1 MKIISYILL
10 SCITLILIQLFK
22 IFKLYDQR
30 YITTKYEYI
39 PQTHIDIATNNIDIQ
54 HEPFNYSDI
63 YEYGIYRSHPFKHV
77 NDIDFNLSE
86 LKNNMTILDAGCG
99 MLGPSMYFTN
109 RLPNIKIYA
118 LTNATGKYKIEIKN
132 KIKNNKLDKK
142 IIPYFKDFNEI
153 NKTFKSAV
161 FDRVLFIESI
171 GYSDDIINLLSSVK
185 DKLKKNGKIY
195 IRTLTIPETK
205 SQFLLDSYDKMQK
218 NIDMKIYYHENMVY
232 FLQKAGYHSIKFT
245 SVPLMFSENLNNPV
259 FLLSLRKLGILSIS
273 NFISSIPISTSTYI
287 ATAS

>member
-22 IFKLYDQR
+22 IVKLYDQR
-30 YITTKYEYI
+30 YFTTKYEYI

-153 NKTFKSAV
+153 NKSFISAV

-205 SQFLLDSYDKMQK
+205 SQFLLNSYDKMQK

-273 NFISSIPISTSTYI
+273 NLISSIPISTSTYN